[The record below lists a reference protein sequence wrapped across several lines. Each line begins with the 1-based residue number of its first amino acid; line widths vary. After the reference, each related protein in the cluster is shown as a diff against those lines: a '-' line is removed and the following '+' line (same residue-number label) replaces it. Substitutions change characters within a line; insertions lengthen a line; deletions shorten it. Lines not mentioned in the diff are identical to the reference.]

1 MLRYVPFWH
10 GIAWHRMV
18 SGPWCFISLCIQ
30 AALLYAQE
38 HLLPTRR
45 QPCFCIA
52 SAGGVVCYRL
62 LSFVGPWP
70 EEHNCAMSQN
80 MESFNWALWA
90 KIGRYSP
97 RCSTHLQ
104 RGSQTLETAKRSEPQ
119 GRRHFWWGSQTEP
132 STWVN
137 SNDEW
142 RMKIRKAWEI
152 KETWLQVW
160 QVW

>member
-1 MLRYVPFWH
+1 M
-10 GIAWHRMV
+10 IAWHRMASHGIGSLMFYFV
-18 SGPWCFISLCIQ
+18 VHPGCLAVCSGTP
-30 AALLYAQE
+30 AAYTPPALLLYSICW
-38 HLLPTRR
+38 R
-45 QPCFCIA
+45 C
-52 SAGGVVCYRL
+52 RL

-70 EEHNCAMSQN
+70 EEHKCAISQN
-80 MESFNWALWA
+80 MESFNLALWA

-104 RGSQTLETAKRSEPQ
+104 RGSQTLKTAKRSEPQ

-132 STWVN
+132 STSVN

-152 KETWLQVW
+152 KETLLQVW